1 MALSSDI
8 MIPQISAPR
17 WSCLCLAA
25 ISAMLSCGCSLTPAY
40 QRPAVRVPATFGDVQ
55 AAPGSAQPNS
65 TAMQG
70 VSLNAQERA
79 FLQTFAPDRDL
90 QPLVERALAHNGDF
104 RRVAL
109 QVEQARA
116 QYGLAQASRLPALA
130 IGAQQSRQHFDNSAL
145 DARYQQDLVIANA
158 GVSNIEVDFF
168 GKLQAMS
175 EAAQQRYLASTY
187 GRAAA
192 RGALIAE
199 VLRAY
204 TAERTA
210 AQELQQ
216 LQSLDADNAAL
227 LAMTER
233 RYQVGLIARDQRD
246 AQRRQAE
253 QAHVAALQGND
264 NHAAAVRALQLLA
277 GYDSTPVP
285 GDLQGLIAAQTP
297 ASAWRA
303 LDSSLLLQRPDI
315 QQAELELRAAN
326 ADIGAA
332 RAAFFPSITLS
343 TSVGTA
349 SDGLSGL
356 FAGGHRLWT
365 FMPQLNLPLFDGGL
379 HRANLELAQLRK
391 RADVLAYEQAIESA
405 FREVAN
411 ALDAY
416 ATLSQAEPRAR
427 AQVEREQLRLARLCK
442 RVDTGLEDR
451 SMLLAER
458 MRIAQIELDYLG
470 IARQRALSR
479 IALFQAFYGV
489 RLPAF
494 S

>member
-1 MALSSDI
+1 
-8 MIPQISAPR
+8 MIPQIIPRR
-17 WSCLCLAA
+17 WSCVCLIAA
-25 ISAMLSCGCSLTPAY
+25 SAVLSAGCSLTPAY
-40 QRPAVRVPATFGDVQ
+40 QRPPVSVPATFGSPQ
-55 AAPGSAQPNS
+55 AASAPDQPDANA
-65 TAMQG
+65 TAA
-70 VSLNAQERA
+70 VRLNTQERA
-79 FLQTFAPDRDL
+79 FLQAFAPDRDL

-104 RRVAL
+104 RRAAL

-116 QYGLAQASRLPALA
+116 QYGIAQASRLPTIAV
-130 IGAQQSRQHFDNSAL
+130 GAQQLRQHFDNPAL

-158 GVSNIEVDFF
+158 GIGNFEVDFF

-175 EAAQQRYLASTY
+175 EAARQRYLASTY
-187 GRAAA
+187 GRDAA

-204 TAERTA
+204 TTERTA
-210 AQELQQ
+210 AQAMQH
-216 LQSLDADNAAL
+216 LQSLDADSAAL
-227 LAMTER
+227 LAIAER
-233 RYQVGLIARDQRD
+233 QYQVGLIARDERD
-246 AQRRQAE
+246 AQRRQAD

-285 GDLQGLIAAQTP
+285 GDLQGLIAADTP

-356 FAGGHRLWT
+356 FSAGHGVWS
-365 FMPQLNLPLFDGGL
+365 FMPQLNLPLFDGGRN
-379 HRANLELAQLRK
+379 RANLDLAQVRK
-391 RADVLAYEQAIESA
+391 RADVVAYEQAIESA

-411 ALDAY
+411 ALDAH
-416 ATLSQAEPRAR
+416 ATLSQAEPRSR
-427 AQVEREQLRLARLCK
+427 EQVEREQLRLARMHE
-442 RVDTGLEDR
+442 RMDAGLEDR
-451 SMLLAER
+451 SALLAKR
-458 MRIAQIELDYLG
+458 TRTAQTELDYLDT
-470 IARQRALSR
+470 ARQRVLSR

-489 RLPAF
+489 RLPT
-494 S
+494 SS